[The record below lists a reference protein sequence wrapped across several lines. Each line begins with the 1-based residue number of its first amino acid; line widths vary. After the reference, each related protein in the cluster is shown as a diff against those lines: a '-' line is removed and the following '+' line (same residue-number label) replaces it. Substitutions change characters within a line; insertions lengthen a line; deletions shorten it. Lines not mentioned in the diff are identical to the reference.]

1 MQNTIIFFLN
11 QAPLLWASMFA
22 TFFGIGLMYAWC
34 AWYVYAD
41 RLEDAETEQE
51 FLLAERSAVGNRRQ
65 PPAPAPG
72 SLSTAETR
80 IISGNETVPGLIP
93 GLVPKPLN
101 ATDAGGKQ
109 PAPPN
114 TTTESPANVTLTS
127 DNPWIQ
133 YRKGDHLPKQQ
144 AETSAR

>member
-1 MQNTIIFFLN
+1 MQHTIIFFLN

-51 FLLAERSAVGNRRQ
+51 FLLAERSAAGNRRQ
-65 PPAPAPG
+65 PHAPAPG
-72 SLSTAETR
+72 SLSTAETQ

-93 GLVPKPLN
+93 GLVPPALN
-101 ATDAGGKQ
+101 AQG
-109 PAPPN
+109 PAVEPSVPRN
-114 TTTESPANVTLTS
+114 STTESPANVTLTS

-144 AETSAR
+144 ADTSAR